1 MIISHEFY
9 LAGLF
14 ADMATTCAKALGA
27 ATASAVTAIE
37 ESSLSPKQR
46 REFTEQLKD
55 AVTSRI
61 CELFKQTNYEQ
72 MRSIEDTIKW
82 ILDKRVDQR
91 HVLQLVT
98 ALEATAAR
106 PFATSVCDLYTCDE
120 QDRDLYPDDAAWRL
134 LTDETSFPSIQLDA
148 DVDDDDTPSWLS
160 FISNSEW
167 SMEQVYVESETSGVR
182 FLPPLVGVGS
192 VRRLME
198 EKGYLLGAFC
208 YNLKP
213 ESCANLLTAGPWN
226 YQTIIPRANIGLFI
240 GLTKKT
246 AFYQRDDGSWLL
258 ERVTVGLY
266 GTDVAEVSIFGD
278 YGRSEL
284 NMTVEFTGSQVR
296 VVTE

>member
-9 LAGLF
+9 LNGLF

-61 CELFKQTNYEQ
+61 CELFQQTNHEQ

-82 ILDKRVDQR
+82 ILDKRIDQR
-91 HVLQLVT
+91 HVLQLIT

-134 LTDETSFPSIQLDA
+134 LTDETAFPSVQLDA

-213 ESCANLLTAGPWN
+213 ESCASLLTAGPWN